1 MRSTFKVL
9 FYTKNQSVKNGKA
22 PIMGRIT
29 VNGTQAGFSSKRTVS
44 LSLWDVKANCAKGK
58 SEEARTLNQ
67 ELEVNFALDNIKAQI
82 TKHYQ
87 YICDHDSFVTAK
99 KVYNRYAGFAEEC
112 HTLMVLFREQIES
125 YKEKIGKGKAESTY
139 RGLVADY
146 KSLLLFMKTK
156 KNIEDIAIDELEK
169 SFIEDYY
176 TWMLGTAGNANATA
190 FNRVNTLKWLMY
202 IAQEK
207 GWLRVHPFTSFEC
220 KPEYKKRSFLTE
232 EELQRI
238 IHVDLKYKRQR
249 AMRDMFLF
257 MCFTGLAYADLKAIT
272 YDNIHTDSDGG
283 TWLMGNRIKT
293 GVAYVVKLLPIAV
306 ELIEKYRG
314 VDEKKDSPDS
324 VFPVGEYNTML
335 LSLRIIGKKCDCHTE
350 VTPHIG
356 RHTFAVLAILKGMPL
371 ETLQK
376 VLGHNSILS
385 TQVYAEL
392 INPKVGEDTDKLC
405 EKIGHVYKLA
415 V

>member
-44 LSLWDVKANCAKGK
+44 LSLWDVKANRAKGK

-67 ELEVNFALDNIKAQI
+67 ELDNIKAQI

-87 YICDHDSFVTAK
+87 YICT
-99 KVYNRYAGFAEEC
+99 EEC

-249 AMRDMFLF
+249 AMRDMFIF
-257 MCFTGLAYADLKAIT
+257 MCFTGLA
-272 YDNIHTDSDGG
+272 HG
-283 TWLMGNRIKT
+283 
-293 GVAYVVKLLPIAV
+293 
-306 ELIEKYRG
+306 
-314 VDEKKDSPDS
+314 
-324 VFPVGEYNTML
+324 
-335 LSLRIIGKKCDCHTE
+335 
-350 VTPHIG
+350 
-356 RHTFAVLAILKGMPL
+356 
-371 ETLQK
+371 
-376 VLGHNSILS
+376 
-385 TQVYAEL
+385 
-392 INPKVGEDTDKLC
+392 
-405 EKIGHVYKLA
+405 
-415 V
+415 

>member
-1 MRSTFKVL
+1 MRSTYRVL
-9 FYTKNQSVKNGKA
+9 FYTKNQAVKNGKA

-29 VNGTQAGFSSKRTVS
+29 INGTQAGFSCKKEVS
-44 LSLWDVKANCAKGK
+44 LALWDVKANRAKGK

-67 ELEVNFALDNIKAQI
+67 ELDNIKAQI

-99 KVYNRYAGFAEEC
+99 KVYNRYVGFGEEC
-112 HTLMVLFREQIES
+112 HTLMNLFREQLES
-125 YKEKIGKGKAESTY
+125 YKEKVGKEKAESTY

-146 KSLLLFMKTK
+146 KNLLLFMKSK
-156 KNIEDIAIDELEK
+156 KNIEDIVIEELEK

-176 TWMLGTAGNANATA
+176 NWMLGTCALANSTA
-190 FNRVNTLKWLMY
+190 FGRVNTLKWLMY

-207 GWLRVHPFTSFEC
+207 GWIRVHPFVSFEC
-220 KPEYKKRSFLTE
+220 MPEYKRRSFLSE
-232 EELQRI
+232 EELQRM
-238 IHVDLKYKRQR
+238 IHVELKYKRQR

-257 MCFTGLAYADLKAIT
+257 MCFSGLAYADLKAIT

-293 GVAYVVKLLPIAV
+293 GVAYVVKLLPIAI

-314 VDEKKDSPDS
+314 TDEKKDSPEC
-324 VFPVGEYNTML
+324 VFPVGEYNTMF
-335 LSLRIIGKKCDCHTE
+335 LSLKIIGKKCNCRAE

-376 VLGHNSILS
+376 VLGHKSILS

-392 INPKVGEDTDKLC
+392 INPKVGEDTDKIC

-415 V
+415 M

>member
-1 MRSTFKVL
+1 
-9 FYTKNQSVKNGKA
+9 
-22 PIMGRIT
+22 
-29 VNGTQAGFSSKRTVS
+29 
-44 LSLWDVKANCAKGK
+44 
-58 SEEARTLNQ
+58 
-67 ELEVNFALDNIKAQI
+67 
-82 TKHYQ
+82 
-87 YICDHDSFVTAK
+87 
-99 KVYNRYAGFAEEC
+99 
-112 HTLMVLFREQIES
+112 
-125 YKEKIGKGKAESTY
+125 
-139 RGLVADY
+139 
-146 KSLLLFMKTK
+146 MKTK

-190 FNRVNTLKWLMY
+190 FNRINTLKWLMY

-314 VDEKKDSPDS
+314 VDERRIPRLC
-324 VFPVGEYNTML
+324 FPRRRIQHDVPQPQNHRQEVRLPYRNHPAYRTSYICSSGHSQRDAVGN
-335 LSLRIIGKKCDCHTE
+335 
-350 VTPHIG
+350 P
-356 RHTFAVLAILKGMPL
+356 AKG
-371 ETLQK
+371 
-376 VLGHNSILS
+376 IR
-385 TQVYAEL
+385 A
-392 INPKVGEDTDKLC
+392 
-405 EKIGHVYKLA
+405 
-415 V
+415 

>member
-1 MRSTFKVL
+1 
-9 FYTKNQSVKNGKA
+9 
-22 PIMGRIT
+22 MG
-29 VNGTQAGFSSKRTVS
+29 
-44 LSLWDVKANCAKGK
+44 
-58 SEEARTLNQ
+58 
-67 ELEVNFALDNIKAQI
+67 
-82 TKHYQ
+82 
-87 YICDHDSFVTAK
+87 
-99 KVYNRYAGFAEEC
+99 
-112 HTLMVLFREQIES
+112 LFREQLES

-146 KSLLLFMKTK
+146 KSLLLFMKSV
-156 KNIEDIAIDELEK
+156 KNIEDIVIDELEK

-176 TWMLGTAGNANATA
+176 TWMIGTNGSASSTA

-207 GWLRVHPFTSFEC
+207 GWLRVHPFVSFEC
-220 KPEYKKRSFLTE
+220 LPEYKRRSFLTE
-232 EELQRI
+232 EELQRL
-238 IHVDLKYKRQR
+238 IHVELKYKRQR

-257 MCFTGLAYADLKAIT
+257 MCFTGLAYADLRAIT

-283 TWLMGNRIKT
+283 TWLIGNRIKT
-293 GVAYVVKLLPIAV
+293 GVAYVVKLLPIAI
-306 ELIEKYRG
+306 ELIEKYRDA
-314 VDEKKDSPDS
+314 DEKKDSPDC
-324 VFPVGEYNTML
+324 VFPVGEYNTMF

-376 VLGHNSILS
+376 VLGHKSILS
-385 TQVYAEL
+385 TQIYAEL
-392 INPKVGEDTDKLC
+392 INPKVGEDTDKIC

-415 V
+415 I